1 MRRLIKRG
9 LLIKNIITPILHLD
23 LLTFC
28 RCEKYER
35 RFHYFFVSHQTDR
48 MRNLNDLYLV
58 LIAIW
63 IATKNIIC
71 NKYILVDMG
80 PADVIQEIVPPA
92 PSPIQD
98 PGWIDPP
105 TNQDPE
111 WQSGSSRAE
120 DLQEPLPSPP
130 EPQIHKKVLKG
141 SKPAYKG
148 EEYNKHY
155 FSSIV
160 YDIIPCNIFTISTLT
175 SNRNRIQTMG
185 GTNGKRIQMGSMG
198 NSKTQEYNLANTKR

>member
-1 MRRLIKRG
+1 
-9 LLIKNIITPILHLD
+9 
-23 LLTFC
+23 
-28 RCEKYER
+28 
-35 RFHYFFVSHQTDR
+35 
-48 MRNLNDLYLV
+48 
-58 LIAIW
+58 
-63 IATKNIIC
+63 
-71 NKYILVDMG
+71 MG
-80 PADVIQEIVPPA
+80 PADVIQDIVPPR

-111 WQSGSSRAE
+111 WKSGSSRAE

-160 YDIIPCNIFTISTLT
+160 YDILYSL
-175 SNRNRIQTMG
+175 
-185 GTNGKRIQMGSMG
+185 
-198 NSKTQEYNLANTKR
+198 